1 VGSIATAEP
10 AEQAGLVSVVEGAKR
25 LVGRGGPT
33 LPDRVEALRTVV
45 DQGRGRLPGEL
56 LDRAEGVVQRAGERL
71 ALSGDHTVV
80 ALAGATGSGKSST
93 FNALAGVSLATVGV
107 RRPTTSTTAGVAWGS
122 EDPAELWNWLQ
133 VPQRHLVRPGE
144 EGWADRLDGLVLLD
158 LPDHDSTEVAHH
170 VEVDRLVR
178 MVDVMI
184 WVLDP
189 QKYADAAVHE
199 RYLRRLSSHAEVVVV
214 TLNHV
219 DELPADRRPDVL
231 GDLRRRL
238 EDDGLGR
245 VPVVATS
252 ARTGEGVDELRSL
265 VAQRVRDK
273 KAVAQRLRADLVA
286 AGASLVEVHGST
298 DPGSLRRP
306 EREELV
312 DAFADAAGVETVVR
326 AVERAVVR
334 RGGQHS
340 GWLVTS
346 WLSKLKP
353 DPLKRLHLD
362 TGREGKE
369 LTALGRASV
378 PEPTRVQRARVDT
391 AVRAAADAVGG
402 QLAPPWATAVRRA
415 STSRLPDL
423 NDALDRAVVGTDLG
437 VSRTPLWWR
446 VSRLLQVVLA
456 LALVVGALWLL
467 ALFVLDY
474 LQVPEPST
482 PSRFG
487 LPLPTLLLALGV
499 GGGVALGLVGRFVN
513 GFIARGRAR
522 RARRR
527 LREAI
532 GSVVDD
538 LVVAPVD
545 RELEAHRAVGR
556 ALAVVTSR

>member
-1 VGSIATAEP
+1 MKDVAR
-10 AEQAGLVSVVEGAKR
+10 R

-33 LPDRVEALRTVV
+33 LAERVDALRVV
-45 DQGRGRLPGEL
+45 TEHGRGRLPADLVAE
-56 LDRAEGVVQRAGERL
+56 AEGVVRRAGERL

-93 FNALAGVSLATVGV
+93 FNALSGLTLAGVGV
-107 RRPTTSTTAGVAWGS
+107 RRPTTSSTAGVAWGAQ
-122 EDPAELWNWLQ
+122 DPVALWNWLE
-133 VPQRHLVRPGE
+133 VPQRHLVRRGE
-144 EGWADRLDGLVLLD
+144 TGWADRLDGLVLLD

-178 MVDVMI
+178 VVDLMV

-199 RYLRRLSSHAEVVVV
+199 RYLRRLSSHADVVVV

-219 DELPADRRPDVL
+219 DEVPPDRRADVL

-238 EDDGLGR
+238 VDDGLPT

-252 ARTGEGVDELRSL
+252 ASTGQGVEELRDL
-265 VAQRVRDK
+265 VARRVRDK

-286 AGASLVEVHGST
+286 AGTALREVHGST
-298 DPGSLRRP
+298 DPGTLRRP
-306 EREELV
+306 ERAELV
-312 DAFADAAGVETVVR
+312 ESFADAAGAETVVR

-346 WLSKLKP
+346 WLSRFRP

-362 TGREGKE
+362 LGEQGKE
-369 LTALGRASV
+369 LTAIGRASV

-391 AVRAAADAVGG
+391 AVRAAADAVGAD
-402 QLAPPWATAVRRA
+402 LAAPWATAVRRA
-415 STSRLPDL
+415 STSRLTDL
-423 NDALDRAVVGTDLG
+423 NDALDRAVAGADLG
-437 VSRTPLWWR
+437 MSRTPLWWR
-446 VSRLLQVVLA
+446 LTRLLQVLFA
-456 LALVVGALWLL
+456 AALVAGAVWLL
-467 ALFVLDY
+467 VLLVLGY

-482 PSRFG
+482 PRRYG
-487 LPLPTLLLALGV
+487 LPLPTWLLVLGIA
-499 GGGVALGLVGRFVN
+499 GGVALGVVGRFVN
-513 GFIARGRAR
+513 GLIARSRGR

-527 LREAI
+527 LHEAI
-532 GSVVDD
+532 GGVVDD

-545 RELEAHRAVGR
+545 RELEAHRAVGT
-556 ALAVVTSR
+556 ALGVVTAR